1 MTDCKA
7 DSLTLHFNSIASQGI
22 HITRPYFIKAKPV
35 KKDVYEYRI
44 FCVEMMKWKHRVP
57 NGSYKYV

>member
-35 KKDVYEYRI
+35 KKDVVGFEPVGELGTNHI
-44 FCVEMMKWKHRVP
+44 INNFIAP
-57 NGSYKYV
+57 